1 LTRYA
6 PTFVLDGLGPYNP
19 KLAIT
24 NYPELREWL
33 SHYREVGRQG
43 QTIIYVRGPGM

>member
-1 LTRYA
+1 
-6 PTFVLDGLGPYNP
+6 VLDGLGPYNP

-33 SHYREVGRQG
+33 SHYREAGRQG
-43 QTIIYVRGPGM
+43 QTIIYVRVPGM